1 MISDLRESFQ
11 SNRFRAMCSGVSPFI
26 SLEFTSAPKEIRK
39 LIILCE
45 LQKQAQCSGV
55 LLS

>member
-1 MISDLRESFQ
+1 VISDLRESFQ